1 MRIHASRLTVALVL
15 GASLVLIPTLSW
27 AQDQAGIAGT
37 VLDNT
42 GGALPGATVVAGSP
56 ALIEQTRTV
65 VTDGVGNYRFIALPA
80 GTYSVTFQL
89 QGFGTVIRDGV
100 VLEGAFVANVDAEL
114 AVGSLN
120 ESVTV
125 SGAAP
130 LVDVVSTRKQMVLT
144 AEQVN
149 SLPGSS
155 NIITGMAYVP
165 GARGSFLAV
174 GGAAQ
179 GGAKLHGSDGAD
191 SQSHIDGIE
200 TGTQLGSRSVFV
212 GGVGLVTD
220 EANVGEMVYDTG
232 AQGAEFAQSGIRTN
246 MIPKAG
252 GNTFSGAIFLSGTR
266 ENFADSNLTPEL
278 EADGFAFSPT
288 AYTGRINPSFGG
300 PIKENKLWFFS
311 SFVYSKSKTF
321 RNGIFFE
328 PDEPSTPEGLGD
340 DLRAF
345 GESKQG
351 VQNFR
356 ITLQLDQRNKITSA
370 ITAQQND
377 FGRVVGTGFGRVSS
391 EALFNG
397 TSSPNYLSTTRWTSA
412 VSSRMLIEATVAYQR
427 LDLNFK
433 DFEEN
438 GIGRIPF
445 NDVATGLQSGTSI
458 LQDFNSEDH
467 RRTFNASIS
476 YVTGSHSFK
485 AGFQYNNNLQYF
497 RWKNNGD
504 LFQAL
509 TFNGSPIGIL
519 VMGNGDVEDVRK
531 QNCECGFYFQDAW
544 TADRFTVNG
553 GVRFD
558 WFDNSLAGGFRP
570 AGFFTPEITADP
582 IEDLPRWTNWT
593 GRSGIAFDLFGDGRT
608 ALKASAGKYLANE
621 ALGITSNFSP
631 FGSNI
636 DFRTWFDANGD
647 GTAINADGTPQF
659 NEIGASFNPLYGQP
673 VTNQRL
679 DPDVV
684 RGSNWEFSGGIEHQ
698 LNDDWSL
705 SGKWYRRVFGDFR
718 WTDNTALAPSDFAP
732 VTFQSP
738 TDPRLTDSGAALT
751 VYEFA
756 DPNFVLNTG
765 DLLTRQAPDDSRTWN
780 GFEVI
785 ADGRLWRG
793 GFAQLS
799 WTIGENTRDFCTV
812 GREENPNALRFCKSS
827 SGYRSD
833 FKLSGGIPLPF
844 DTMISGLFQAFAGN
858 EILGEYQVNA
868 ADIGRPFNNE
878 DGNQT
883 IQLIEPGTLYEGDM
897 ITSLSLRFSKVVT
910 TGNVRTRIYM
920 DASNLFNTLT
930 ILDRNRFFGG
940 GAVAND
946 EFFRPITL
954 NAGRVLSF
962 GLQTS
967 F

>member
-1 MRIHASRLTVALVL
+1 MLLCLASLALV
-15 GASLVLIPTLSW
+15 PTLAF
-27 AQDQAGIAGT
+27 AQDEAGIAGT

-42 GGALPGATVVAGSP
+42 GGVLPGVTVTAASP
-56 ALIEQTRTV
+56 QLIEQTRTA
-65 VTDGVGNYRFIALPA
+65 VTDGTGNYRFIALPA

-89 QGFGTVIRDGV
+89 QGFRGV
-100 VLEGAFVANVDAEL
+100 MREGIVLEGAFVADVDADL
-114 AVGSLN
+114 AVGNVSETLT
-120 ESVTV
+120 VT
-125 SGAAP
+125 GAAP
-130 LVDVVSTRKQMVLT
+130 LVDVVSTRDQTVLT
-144 AEQVN
+144 ADQVN
-149 SLPGSS
+149 ALPASS

-165 GARGSFLAV
+165 GVRGNFLAV
-174 GGAAQ
+174 GGAAT

-191 SQSHIDGIE
+191 SQSHIDGVE
-200 TGTQLGSRSVFV
+200 SGTQIGSRSNFP

-220 EANVGEMVYDTG
+220 QANVGEMVYDTG
-232 AQGAEFAQSGIRTN
+232 AQGAEFAQSGVRTN

-252 GNTFSGAIFLSGTR
+252 GNTFSGDVFISGGH

-288 AYTGRINPSFGG
+288 AYTYSINPSFGG
-300 PIKENKLWFFS
+300 PIKENKLWFFG
-311 SFVYSKSKTF
+311 SFVYNKSKNF

-328 PDEPSTPEGLGD
+328 PDEPSTPDGLGD

-345 GESKQG
+345 GESKSG

-356 ITLQLDQRNKITSA
+356 ITLQLDQKNKITSA
-370 ITAQQND
+370 FTNQQND

-397 TSSPNYLSTTRWTSA
+397 TSDPNYLSTTRWTSS

-427 LDLNFK
+427 LDLAFQ

-438 GIGRIPF
+438 GIARIPF
-445 NDVATGLQSGTSI
+445 SDVATGLQSGTSI
-458 LQDFNSEDH
+458 LQDFATEDH
-467 RRTFNASIS
+467 RRDVSASIS
-476 YVTGSHSFK
+476 YVTGSHNFK
-485 AGFQYNNNLQYF
+485 AGFQYSNNIQYG

-509 TFNGSPIGIL
+509 TFNGFPIGIL
-519 VMGNGDVEDVRK
+519 VMGNGDVEDLRK
-531 QNCECGFYFQDAW
+531 QNCECGFYAQDSM
-544 TADRFTVNG
+544 TLDRFTVNG

-582 IEDLPRWTNWT
+582 LPDLPRWTNWT
-593 GRSGIAFDLFGDGRT
+593 GRGGIAFDLSGDGRT

-621 ALGITSNFSP
+621 ALGVTTGFSP
-631 FGSNI
+631 FGTNI

-647 GTAINADGTPQF
+647 GTAINSDGTPQF
-659 NEIGASFNPLYGQP
+659 AEIGASFNPNYGQP
-673 VTNQRL
+673 VTAQRL

-684 RGSNWEFSGGIEHQ
+684 RGSNWEFSAGIEHQ
-698 LNDDWSL
+698 LNDRWSL
-705 SGKWYRRVFGDFR
+705 SGKWHRRVFGDFR
-718 WTDNTALAPSDFAP
+718 WADNTALSPSDFAA

-738 TDPRLTDSGAALT
+738 TDSRLTDSGDTLT

-756 DPNFVLNTG
+756 DPSFVLNTG
-765 DLLTRQAPDDSRTWN
+765 DILTRQAPDDSRTWN

-793 GFAQLS
+793 GFAQAS
-799 WTIGENTRDFCTV
+799 WTIGESTLDFCTV
-812 GREENPNALRFCKSS
+812 GREENPNALRFCNNS
-827 SGYRSD
+827 SGYRND

-858 EILGEYQVNA
+858 QILGDYQVNA
-868 ADIGRPFNNE
+868 DDIGRPLNNE
-878 DGNQT
+878 DGNET
-883 IQLIEPGTLYEGDM
+883 IALIEPGTLYEGDM
-897 ITSLSLRFSKVVT
+897 ITSLALRFSKIVT
-910 TGNVRTRIYM
+910 TGDVRTRIFM

-930 ILDRNRFFGG
+930 ILDRNPFFGG
-940 GAVAND
+940 GTVTND

-962 GLQTS
+962 GMQTS